1 MSKLVKRMN
10 RIKINHK
17 KATGIAA
24 IAVSLCTISGAQAT
38 AGNVALQVMLSNGK
52 AEVFKLEEKPAIS
65 FSPDEMLIST
75 SSLSSSYPRTDVQ
88 TMMFLDNAATARPS
102 LSYDSVS
109 YSYENGVFTCAGHE
123 IAVFNVNG
131 ERVETSRDS
140 ISISSLPSG
149 VYIINVNGRSIK
161 IMK

>member
-1 MSKLVKRMN
+1 MN

-38 AGNVALQVMLSNGK
+38 AGNVALQVMLNNGK

-88 TMMFLDNAATARPS
+88 TMMFLDNVATTARPS
-102 LSYDSVS
+102 LSDDSVS